1 MPRPMDVFMG
11 VVSPHAQKC
20 YQFKINPDVDE
31 LERYN
36 LEAKKK
42 ECSHKSQRSISGDDY
57 SYRLCVDCSETRN
70 LPMPEVLDGKPFGGN
85 RTGW

>member
-11 VVSPHAQKC
+11 VVSHHAQKC

-36 LEAKKK
+36 LEAKKR
-42 ECSHKSQRSISGDDY
+42 ECLHNNQETITGDDY
-57 SYRLCVDCSETRN
+57 SYRVCSDCTESRN
-70 LPMPEVLDGKPFGGN
+70 LPMPEVLDGRPFGGN